1 MTGAVLWTRSLPR
14 GELND
19 RPAVD
24 NHGTVYV
31 IFGSAEKTHYSS
43 SSSPSSSSSYADVA
57 AAAAGDGDNVPPALT
72 FHAVDAETGAVRW
85 SNNVSGAYSSPV
97 AAGGVVYVATGEGAL
112 AAVNASNGHLKWSVP
127 GVTNT
132 WAGPAVDGGLA
143 FGVTESGTL
152 TAVDASTGE
161 SRWQRSFEGYN
172 PLTPV
177 AAGSKVYVAGALD
190 TLYAFDA
197 ATGATAWN
205 ASHLCS
211 NHLWSVP
218 AVADGAVYVGSD
230 ADSTLHVMN
239 AVTGAPMW
247 NFSAVDAV
255 RSPVVANGT
264 VFFGTNSV
272 MSPGSPEQMYALLA
286 P

>member
-1 MTGAVLWTRSLPR
+1 MTGAVLWTRSLPP

-31 IFGSAEKTHYSS
+31 IFGSAVKTHYSS
-43 SSSPSSSSSYADVA
+43 SSSPSSSASSVAVA

-152 TAVDASTGE
+152 TAVDASTGDCVGNA
-161 SRWQRSFEGYN
+161 RLKGTTRSHPWLQEEKC
-172 PLTPV
+172 T
-177 AAGSKVYVAGALD
+177 
-190 TLYAFDA
+190 
-197 ATGATAWN
+197 W
-205 ASHLCS
+205 
-211 NHLWSVP
+211 P
-218 AVADGAVYVGSD
+218 AR
-230 ADSTLHVMN
+230 STLCTLSTRPPARLHGMRR
-239 AVTGAPMW
+239 TCAPTTCGL
-247 NFSAVDAV
+247 FLLL
-255 RSPVVANGT
+255 PT
-264 VFFGTNSV
+264 VPCTWGPTQTARFTS
-272 MSPGSPEQMYALLA
+272 
-286 P
+286 